1 MNQTRTGKDWD
12 LKLAAVLFIGTCATM
27 SLILP
32 NWPSSPQA
40 GAAADTAPAPMPAS
54 ARVPAAF
61 KITPAPP
68 SPAQRQAA
76 LVDYRTGMEAL
87 HQGRYDAAA
96 TQFKKALEKSPRLA
110 EAYVGLGDA
119 FLHLKDYQAAQ
130 TNARHALTQVK
141 LLGVDQAPD
150 PALKQELAHA
160 HQVLGMALLHLARD
174 ALNRHDATIGR
185 MQALEASSHC
195 SLATVFDNR
204 DQAAHDC
211 VRQAKTLITPG

>member
-40 GAAADTAPAPMPAS
+40 GAAQDAAPAPRPAS
-54 ARVPAAF
+54 ASAPAAF
-61 KITPAPP
+61 NDVPAPL

-76 LVDYRTGMEAL
+76 QADYRTGMEAL

-96 TQFKKALEKSPRLA
+96 TQFKKALEKSPELA

-119 FLHLKDYQAAQ
+119 FLHLQDYQAAQ
-130 TNARHALTQVK
+130 SNARHALTQLK
-141 LLGVDQAPD
+141 PLGVDQAPD
-150 PALKQELAHA
+150 PALNQELAYA
-160 HQVLGMALLHLARD
+160 HRVLGMALLHLARD
-174 ALNRHDATIGR
+174 ALNRQDATTGR

-195 SLATVFDNR
+195 NLAMVFDNR

-211 VRQAKTLITPG
+211 VRQAKTLIPPG